1 MSTKT
6 WIVFAVLCLGLLGG
20 LIAINQQNR
29 VDVSEVNPSKLQ
41 TASKDNGK
49 IADHIFGNAESKVVI
64 IEYGDY
70 QCPACADAAP
80 TLKQLSEKYKDDIAF
95 VFRNLPLTNIHP
107 NARAAAAA
115 AEAAGLQGKFWQ
127 MHDQL
132 YSSQDSWAQLNSN
145 ERTDTFKSY
154 AEGFGLDAKK
164 WQEDLTSSRV
174 AAKIDY
180 DSAIAQQLGVTGT
193 PAIYINGDLVDQYSK
208 DGKIVGKEVEGSG
221 PVWRNAADFE
231 KLILIP
237 AMKKAGIDYQD

>member
-70 QCPACADAAP
+70 QCPGCASAAP

-95 VFRNLPLTNIHP
+95 VFRNLPLTSMHP

-154 AEGFGLDAKK
+154 AEGLGLDANQWEK
-164 WQEDLTSSRV
+164 DLTSSRV
-174 AAKIDY
+174 AAKIDF
-180 DSAIAQQLGVTGT
+180 DSSIARKLNITGT
-193 PAIYINGDLVDQYSK
+193 PAIYVNNKAVDQYSK
-208 DGKIVGKEVEGSG
+208 NGKIVGKEVEGSG
-221 PVWRNAADFE
+221 PVWGNAADFE

-237 AMKKAGIDYQD
+237 AMKEAGIDYQK

>member
-1 MSTKT
+1 MSAKT
-6 WIVFAVLCLGLLGG
+6 WIVFAVLCLGLLAG
-20 LIAINQQNR
+20 LVAINQQNR
-29 VDVSEVNPSKLQ
+29 VDVSEVKPSKLQ
-41 TASKDNGK
+41 PASDDNGN
-49 IADHIFGNAESKVVI
+49 IADHTFGNAKSKVKI

-70 QCPACADAAP
+70 QCPGCASAAP
-80 TLKQLSEKYKDDIAF
+80 VLKQLSQKYQDDIAF
-95 VFRNLPLTNIHP
+95 VFRNMPLASIHP

-132 YSSQDSWAQLNSN
+132 YSSQDSWSQLNSS
-145 ERTDTFKSY
+145 ERTDLFKSY

-180 DSAIAQQLGVTGT
+180 DSAIARQLGVTGT
-193 PAIYINGDLVDQYSK
+193 PAIYINGDLVDQYTK
-208 DGKIVGKEVEGSG
+208 DGKLVGKEVQDAG
-221 PVWRNAADFE
+221 PVWGDAEAFE